1 MPDKL
6 LLLFGDW
13 LVIKAEGTTAILVA
27 GIIAGYAVLLL
38 STLPISRQ
46 FFRSTDHKANNASNG
61 NASNL
66 DQHR

>member
-46 FFRSTDHKANNASNG
+46 FFRSTDHKA
-61 NASNL
+61 
-66 DQHR
+66 